1 MPLHRGA
8 RVGEQLLPTAEGAG
22 EDRVEIRL
30 LGPLRVRR
38 ADGTVVDPREWRTSK
53 TADLLRLVALRG
65 GEPVSVA
72 ALLEALW
79 PGKDEDK
86 SRASLRT
93 ALSQIRKV
101 LPGPEVVQRL
111 QDSLVLRDAWVDAVA
126 FTALAAEARRHLR
139 EGRLAQALT
148 VTREAE
154 ALYLEDFQGN
164 DAGAHWVAQERE
176 VLARAYR
183 TLLADAADA
192 AVELGWMRDAVDFAS
207 RSLVVDPCSERAYRA
222 LMQAYAGLGETERA
236 LREYE
241 RCRVALA
248 EELGADPS
256 AQTRALY
263 GQLLSVEPVVALT
276 PPFVGREAETQWLRS
291 VLRSAR
297 EDGAPAL
304 VCLTGPPGVGRDRLL
319 SEVCQELT
327 VRLVRLSV
335 PRTSGPRADIAE
347 VLLRGLDGAEG
358 ADPRPAGGRDAG
370 EAAGAPGAG
379 DALDALGRVVGSSAP
394 TLLAV
399 RDAHLADAQSLRRL
413 GAALPAWEGTVV
425 VVLLSDAAGDA
436 GVGAAGG
443 EAGEAREAGSCELL
457 RAVADSSPQVHTL
470 TLAPLVHEEIAEL
483 AEELLAGPPS
493 PPLVAELA
501 ADSGGRPGR
510 IVAMAREWSRTGRIV
525 ATTGGLALMPPRDA
539 SAPDPAMRPLLA
551 RALEQLPAQDLEVLQ
566 LSAVLPGAV
575 TPMLVSPLLGEDEDT
590 AERADLPRQVQTALD
605 RLVDLS
611 LMTAEPTGYAFRHAL
626 LRDAVRSWLRPTAR
640 RRLHRR
646 VAERALIPAAERI
659 THWLAAGEPQLACA
673 AAMDASVAAMAEGR
687 YDDARSHLMQVCSL
701 GDMPGSQPSDRVG
714 LFERL
719 GDACAMLGRRG
730 EARASY
736 AVAAKVSRA
745 HELPDLDRVTAKGE
759 AVSSQDWVEER
770 SPATALPAPAA
781 GPDLATK
788 LGIDPATPPHVDV
801 EEQLR
806 EALEDADR
814 RNDPIQR
821 VEARLLLSRIV
832 CTPRRQLGQTR
843 LWTQQ
848 ALSITVDP
856 AVRAAALHVASL
868 PDVLLGNARYV
879 DATLEQARTL
889 AEEAGDAAGGAR
901 VDVLRCLVAHDLG
914 SPGFADLWA
923 RLSEQRDGLDGEWS
937 WVAVRVLTERG
948 RLAEAQAADRLP
960 LPAGAS
966 PQTAQLRSLAS
977 AALRVELG
985 APEQAIAALTSVVDT
1000 ATSTGCTLLLP
1011 EAAARLVVLEAPRDL
1026 NTAQEYFELFDWAV
1040 GAESGLP
1047 REGCWRLLA
1056 RAAIR
1061 AALGQYVRAA
1071 AAVANAADVAESRG
1085 LPFLGA
1091 TAHLARAGYLA
1102 EAGWPAE
1109 SRLATA
1115 AAARCYR
1122 SAGADSLARR
1132 VEAFSPGRPRAV
1144 TGTATLLDPPPGTG
1158 GDALWPA
1165 PRTSPTDQGD
1175 VAMPPAAQP

>member
-1 MPLHRGA
+1 MPLRRGA
-8 RVGEQLLPTAEGAG
+8 RVGEQLLPTAEEAG

-38 ADGTVVDPREWRTSK
+38 ADGSVVDPREWRTTK

-65 GEPVSVA
+65 GEPVSVGS
-72 ALLEALW
+72 LLEALW

-101 LPGPEVVQRL
+101 LPGPEVVQRV
-111 QDSLVLRDAWVDAVA
+111 QDTLVLRDAWVDAVA
-126 FTALAAEARRHLR
+126 FTALAAEARRQVR

-154 ALYLEDFQGN
+154 ALYLQDFQAN

-176 VLARAYR
+176 ALARAYR
-183 TLLADAADA
+183 TLVADAADA

-207 RSLVVDPCSERAYRA
+207 RSLVADPCSERAYRA

-241 RCRVALA
+241 RCRIALA

-263 GQLLSVEPVVALT
+263 GQLLAVEPVVALT

-297 EDGAPAL
+297 EDAAPAL
-304 VCLTGPPGVGRDRLL
+304 VCITGPPGVGRDRLL
-319 SEVCQELT
+319 IEVCQELT

-335 PRTSGPRADIAE
+335 PRTSAQRADIAD
-347 VLLRGLDGAEG
+347 VLLRGLGGADGAERRH
-358 ADPRPAGGRDAG
+358 A
-370 EAAGAPGAG
+370 AAGDAEGAG
-379 DALDALGRVVGSSAP
+379 DALHALGRLVGSSAP

-399 RDAHLADAQSLRRL
+399 RDAHRADAQSLRRL
-413 GAALPAWEGTVV
+413 GGALPAWAGNVV
-425 VVLLSDAAGDA
+425 VVLLSDAAGD
-436 GVGAAGG
+436 GTVGAARGDAG
-443 EAGEAREAGSCELL
+443 EAGAPGSCELL
-457 RAVADSSPQVHTL
+457 RAVADVSPRVHTL
-470 TLAPLVHEEIAEL
+470 TLAPLVHEEVAEL

-493 PPLVAELA
+493 SPLVAELA
-501 ADSGGRPGR
+501 AASGGRPGR

-525 ATTGGLALMPPRDA
+525 ATTGGLALMPPRDP

-566 LSAVLPGAV
+566 VAAMLPGAV
-575 TPMLVSPLLGEDEDT
+575 TPTLVSPLLGEDEDT
-590 AERADLPRQVQTALD
+590 AERADLPRQVQVALD

-659 THWLAAGEPQLACA
+659 THWLGAGEPQLACA

-806 EALEDADR
+806 EALDDADR
-814 RNDPIQR
+814 RNDPLQR
-821 VEARLLLSRIV
+821 VEARLLLSRVV

-889 AEEAGDAAGGAR
+889 AEEAGDAVGGVR
-901 VDVLRCLVAHDLG
+901 IDVLRCLVAHDLG
-914 SPGFADLWA
+914 SPAFPDLWA
-923 RLSEQRDGLDGEWS
+923 RLSEHRDGLDGEWS
-937 WVAVRVLTERG
+937 WVAVRILTERG
-948 RLAEAQAADRLP
+948 RLAEAQAADRHP
-960 LPAGAS
+960 VPAVAS
-966 PQTAQLRSLAS
+966 PQTLQLRSLAS
-977 AALRVELG
+977 AALSVELG
-985 APEQAIAALTSVVDT
+985 APEQAITALTSVVDT
-1000 ATSTGCTLLLP
+1000 ATGTGCTLLLP

-1026 NTAQEYFELFDWAV
+1026 DTAQEYFELFDWAV

-1061 AALGQYVRAA
+1061 GALGQYVRAA

-1132 VEAFSPGRPRAV
+1132 AEAFSPGRPRAV
-1144 TGTATLLDPPPGTG
+1144 TGTATLLDPRTPGTG